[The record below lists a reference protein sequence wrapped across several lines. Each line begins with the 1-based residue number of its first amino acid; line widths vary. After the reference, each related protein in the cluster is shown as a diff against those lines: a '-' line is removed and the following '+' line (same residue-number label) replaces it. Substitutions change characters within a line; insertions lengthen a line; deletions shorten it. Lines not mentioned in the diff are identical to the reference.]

1 MDPPPGF
8 SKLCASIVYLKGSF
22 VEQFD
27 VAVVQSDPDDVSERI
42 VAQAQVFGVLVLVL
56 DLII

>member
-1 MDPPPGF
+1 
-8 SKLCASIVYLKGSF
+8 LKGSF

-56 DLII
+56 DLGIVKST

>member
-1 MDPPPGF
+1 
-8 SKLCASIVYLKGSF
+8 LKGSL

-27 VAVVQSDPDDVSERI
+27 VAVVQSDTNDVGERV

-56 DLII
+56 DLSIVKQF